1 MPSDAMLLGARAA
14 SRGSNPTEFFMRRL
28 TVATFAPTILAPS
41 AWGLDLEAHKE
52 LYRNWGQRR

>member
-1 MPSDAMLLGARAA
+1 
-14 SRGSNPTEFFMRRL
+14 MRRL

-41 AWGLDLEAHKE
+41 AWGPDLEAHKE